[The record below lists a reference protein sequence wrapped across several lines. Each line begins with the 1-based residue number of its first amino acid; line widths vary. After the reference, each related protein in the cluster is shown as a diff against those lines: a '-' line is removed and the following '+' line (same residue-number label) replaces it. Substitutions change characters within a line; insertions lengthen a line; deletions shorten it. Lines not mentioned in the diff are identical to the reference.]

1 MAHSDAIA
9 LVPAFNESTVVAEVV
24 AELRSLFDHVVVVD
38 DGSRD
43 TTAYAAKGAGAVVLR
58 HRVNLGQGAALQ
70 TGFDHALSRPG
81 IRYVV
86 TVDADGQ
93 HRAEDA
99 VALLELARAADL
111 QVVLGTRYTADL
123 RPQDMPWSRRLL
135 LRAALR
141 FSRATTGLALTDTH
155 NGLRVLRRDALT
167 RLRLVH
173 NGMAHASELE
183 HHVARL
189 GLTWAE
195 APVTVRYTAYSRAK
209 GQSGLNAVNII
220 FDLATARLR
229 ASS

>member
-1 MAHSDAIA
+1 MAHTDAIA
-9 LVPAFNESTVVAEVV
+9 VVPAYNEGAVIADVV
-24 AELRSLFDHVVVVD
+24 AELRAHFDHVLVVD

-43 TTAYAAKGAGAVVLR
+43 TTAYAAKGAGARVVR

-70 TGFDHALSRPG
+70 TGFDLALAQPHV
-81 IRYVV
+81 RYVV

-93 HRAEDA
+93 HRPEDA
-99 VALLELARAADL
+99 VALLELAREADL
-111 QVVLGTRYTADL
+111 QVVLGTRHGGDTA
-123 RPQDMPWSRRLL
+123 MPWARRQL

-155 NGLRVLRRDALT
+155 NGLRVVRRDALT
-167 RLRLVH
+167 RLRLAH

-183 HHVARL
+183 GHVARL

-195 APVTVRYTAYSRAK
+195 APVTVRYTAYSRGK
-209 GQSGLNAVNII
+209 GQSGLNAVNIL

-229 ASS
+229 APS